1 MVQSLYLR
9 QVVRRHKSEQRGS
22 FFLRWQ
28 NFKSDW
34 GWKSSR
40 MAAIC
45 SPPRSAHSRLI
56 CQTLTWL
63 WLMQSSD
70 TGLLLWAWALDKMYR
85 FHSEATALVHE
96 RRVWCWRWRRW
107 MWRDDSY
114 LSVCEPGS
122 NQVMERGVLSHL
134 SHLEN
139 DLCCCRK
146 RLVYLSSFF
155 SEVQRLQA
163 RISCWI
169 CCLVSL
175 WIFFFFLQLNDIL
188 SETSWL
194 ERVWESEL
202 LRLFILNLM
211 LYVKPRALSSCADK
225 SYLRQTSEERY
236 LWAKF

>member
-107 MWRDDSY
+107 MWRDDSH

-155 SEVQRLQA
+155 FWSPETPGQNFLLNLLL
-163 RISCWI
+163 SFT
-169 CCLVSL
+169 LN
-175 WIFFFFLQLNDIL
+175 FFFFSSAKWHIIWNIL
-188 SETSWL
+188 SGEGL
-194 ERVWESEL
+194 RV
-202 LRLFILNLM
+202 RTPTTF
-211 LYVKPRALSSCADK
+211 YP
-225 SYLRQTSEERY
+225 
-236 LWAKF
+236 